1 MRIRN
6 QKFSHKVD
14 PDSHHW
20 FLTISQFTTF
30 IPLWLPVSGIAAT
43 GVFGV
48 GGKWPYPLSGKLYF
62 SVAIHVINYIISIPL
77 LYNCDMYSMLYM
89 KHYPFVY
96 FLFSLLV
103 DKKFA
108 QIGVISEQL
117 YRVPDSSF
125 FRRKLSHNLC
135 SLRKQL
141 GGENDSEGFKQFIVI

>member
-20 FLTISQFTTF
+20 FFDNLSVHNLH
-30 IPLWLPVSGIAAT
+30 PLIMTAGIWHRRHRS
-43 GVFGV
+43 VWCK
-48 GGKWPYPLSGKLYF
+48 GKVTLSGKLYF